1 MHSLISV
8 IVPIYNVERYLPQ
21 CLDSI
26 LNQTYRHLEVILVN
40 DGSTD
45 RSGAIAD
52 EYASRDMRVSVIHK
66 QNGGL
71 SSARNAGMA
80 VMRGDFVAF
89 VDSDDWLESN
99 AYEESLKPFLMDA
112 SLSVVRFGHAAV
124 DEDLN
129 KTYVTPREAVYDRL
143 GILQAYATG
152 EIYPCVWSS
161 LYRREIISDLR
172 FMEGRLS
179 EDAPFTIS
187 VYVKNGLKVQVL
199 SESYYNYRV
208 SREGAITSSKREKCL
223 SDLMANLSD
232 LIDQKVLTTEYLP
245 VMKHIIQEMHYML
258 YLDKPILTPELML
271 QRFTWIKGLAVK
283 ARPLLKRPWTTDT
296 FISFFVVNLLTYL
309 PMHKFSLKVYAWS
322 NLLLEKFIRRCKVR
336 SYLYPFHV

>member
-52 EYASRDMRVSVIHK
+52 EYASKDMRVSVIHK

-71 SSARNAGMA
+71 SSARNAGME

-129 KTYVTPREAVYDRL
+129 KTYVTPRETVYDSL

-223 SDLMANLSD
+223 SDLMLNLTD
-232 LIDQKVLTTEYLP
+232 LIEQGVLTSEYLP
-245 VMKHIIQEMHYML
+245 VMKHVIQEMRYVL
-258 YLDKPILTPELML
+258 YFDRPILTPELML
-271 QRFTWIKGLAVK
+271 QRFTLIKEVAVK
-283 ARPLLKRPWTTDT
+283 VRPLFKSPVTTDW
-296 FISFFVVNLLTYL
+296 VVASLLTCLLGYL
-309 PMHKFSLKVYAWS
+309 PINRFSLKIYAWV
-322 NLLLEKFIRRCKVR
+322 NLIFERGISLLKLKSF
-336 SYLYPFHV
+336 LYPVNI

>member
-1 MHSLISV
+1 MDSLISV

-52 EYASRDMRVSVIHK
+52 EYARKDSRIRVLHK
-66 QNGGL
+66 ENGGQGM
-71 SSARNAGMA
+71 ARN
-80 VMRGDFVAF
+80 RGLAIATGDYVSFI
-89 VDSDDWLESN
+89 DSDDWLEPN
-99 AYEESLKPFLMDA
+99 TYEETLRPFLVDA
-112 SLSVVRFGHAAV
+112 SITEVRFGYTSV
-124 DEDLN
+124 EDDF
-129 KTYVTPREAVYDRL
+129 TRSSVIPRGAVYDNSSA
-143 GILQAYATG
+143 LQAYATG
-152 EIYPCVWSS
+152 ELYSS
-161 LYRREIISDLR
+161 VCCSVYRRDVISGLR

-179 EDAPFTIS
+179 EDATFTIS
-187 VYVKNGLKVQVL
+187 VLAKVEIKIQVL
-199 SESYYNYRV
+199 AQTYYNYRV
-208 SREGAITSSKREKCL
+208 FRQGSTTSSKREKCL